1 MVSTNIL
8 CIYQNHINL
17 NKLMKNQTFSIHALE
32 LGHMENF
39 IYIIQDHSSKTAAV
53 VDPAWE
59 VTKIKVL
66 ADHQG
71 FKITDILLTHSHY
84 DHIDGLQALLEVT
97 DAKVHLS
104 EPEAEFWGQKVDN
117 QVLHQE
123 GDVIQLGATTIK
135 VIHTP
140 GHTPGSVC
148 YHLGEHLI
156 TGDTLFVNACG
167 RCDLPGGNQQQ
178 MTSSL
183 HKLGKLPPE
192 TVIHPGHHYGPQATS
207 TIAEQLKNN
216 PFMQ

>member
-1 MVSTNIL
+1 
-8 CIYQNHINL
+8 
-17 NKLMKNQTFSIHALE
+17 MKNQPFSIHTLE

-59 VTKIKVL
+59 VNKITIL
-66 ADHQG
+66 AEHQG
-71 FKITDILLTHSHY
+71 FKITDVLLTHSHY
-84 DHIDGLQALLEVT
+84 DHTDGLQAILKTV
-97 DAKVHLS
+97 DAKVHLAQL
-104 EPEAEFWGQKVDN
+104 EAEFWGQKLAN
-117 QVLHQE
+117 PILHQE
-123 GDVIQLGATTIK
+123 GDTIQLGATTIK
-135 VIHTP
+135 VLHTP

-148 YHLGEHLI
+148 YHLGKHLI

-178 MTSSL
+178 MTNSL
-183 HKLGKLPPE
+183 RRLGSLPPE
-192 TVIHPGHHYGPQATS
+192 TIIHPGHHYGPQATS